1 MQYPVDLYGHK
12 SASCGLTQ
20 KYFERLL
27 EKYAHFCSIFR
38 FCLKIKYLIILAE
51 TLLCCEEMTQ
61 GDREIKDFK
70 SLMNL
75 RNVCDVSLRQI
86 RMVL

>member
-1 MQYPVDLYGHK
+1 MDISLHSVDLM
-12 SASCGLTQ
+12 Q
-20 KYFERLL
+20 NYFERLL

-51 TLLCCEEMTQ
+51 TLLCCEEMTR

-75 RNVCDVSLRQI
+75 HNICDVSLRQI
-86 RMVL
+86 WMVL